1 MLPFSLGGGYG
12 RAKPPLVGH
21 TSLHSLLYTLRRL
34 RAARIKAGMTVRE
47 VAAALDISHTLIVKY
62 ENGTIAPSFD
72 RLDALARIYGLTPAA
87 LMADQDA
94 AIPLFAML
102 DGADVS
108 EIEHLVRVLRE
119 ELKA

>member
-1 MLPFSLGGGYG
+1 MTELE
-12 RAKPPLVGH
+12 RMAAKVA
-21 TSLHSLLYTLRRL
+21 RRL

-87 LMADQDA
+87 LMVEQDTAVPIVA
-94 AIPLFAML
+94 AIDEASAAQLVHLTQML
-102 DGADVS
+102 DKLAETS
-108 EIEHLVRVLRE
+108 PH
-119 ELKA
+119 

>member
-1 MLPFSLGGGYG
+1 MTELE
-12 RAKPPLVGH
+12 RMATKVA
-21 TSLHSLLYTLRRL
+21 RRL

-87 LMADQDA
+87 LMVEHDA
-94 AIPLFAML
+94 AVPIVAAIDEASAERLEHLTQML
-102 DGADVS
+102 DKLAESSPD
-108 EIEHLVRVLRE
+108 
-119 ELKA
+119 